1 MHVDWSLEC
10 AVLATS
16 NMYNVPKLEK
26 TNFISAT
33 LFSSSHVM
41 FCCLENSYHC
51 HNLNNIHA
59 YLHRWSHTSGDFLPQ
74 KANYSRI
81 NS

>member
-33 LFSSSHVM
+33 LFGSSHVM
-41 FCCLENSYHC
+41 FCCLENLPLSQLKQHTC
-51 HNLNNIHA
+51 IPPLVK
-59 YLHRWSHTSGDFLPQ
+59 SHFWRFPPSESKLFPH
-74 KANYSRI
+74 
-81 NS
+81 